1 MEDVGGICGLLV
13 MVWVGEERK
22 VKIPI
27 VQFQYGAT
35 PV

>member
-1 MEDVGGICGLLV
+1 MEDVGGICGLLTV
-13 MVWVGEERK
+13 VCVEEERMG
-22 VKIPI
+22 KIPI